1 MMIFMLEKKILNLIE
16 KLIEEEKKSNVK
28 EFFKKA
34 KELTSFVKNENNIM
48 VVSHLDADGLT
59 SAAIILQTLKR
70 EGIIYNLRVVQTVDQ
85 KVVEELKSISEEKI
99 IFVDIGS
106 GQLELVNSI
115 KNKKILILDHHE
127 PSVKILEKNVLQLN
141 PHDYSLD
148 GSNEIS
154 GAGVTYIYSRMLN
167 EKNKDLAYLAI
178 IGAIGDVQEHNG
190 FIGLNKIIL
199 EEAKESGKL
208 KVKKGVKLFGAQTKN
223 IISLL
228 TYNQDLAL
236 KNITGSEQ
244 AVIKFLEELNI
255 NYEENGRI
263 KKYIDLTEEERQK
276 LTSAMI
282 IKRSHLE
289 NPEEIIGYYY
299 SLTEEKRGSPLKDVR
314 EYATLLNACGRMD
327 SASIGIA
334 ACMGNEEMKRKAI
347 TVQKEYKRAIGQAI
361 RWYKEEKDKNNHI
374 KKEEKYILIDG
385 RGIIKAEIIGT
396 LASIV
401 SRMEEIKEGTFIIS
415 IADADEENYK
425 VSIRIKGEQNE
436 HDLRN
441 IMTLIAEKSNSQAGG
456 HSNAA
461 GALVPKKNIEE
472 FLKAIKEV
480 MKTL

>member
-1 MMIFMLEKKILNLIE
+1 MLSESLNSLIE
-16 KLIEEEKKSNVK
+16 KFILEEKKRSVK
-28 EFFKKA
+28 NFFLKA
-34 KELTSFVKNENNIM
+34 KELSSFVKNENNIM

-70 EGIIYNLRVVQTVDQ
+70 EGIIYNLRVVQTVDS
-85 KVVEELKSISEEKI
+85 KVVEELKNISEKKI

-115 KNKKILILDHHE
+115 KNKEMLILDHHE
-127 PSVKILEKNVLQLN
+127 PSVNILEENVLQLN
-141 PHDYSLD
+141 PHDFDLD

-154 GAGVTYIYSRMLN
+154 GAGVTYIFSRMLDEN
-167 EKNKDLAYLAI
+167 NIDLAYLAI

-199 EEAKESGKL
+199 EEAVKSGKL
-208 KVKKGVKLFGAQTKN
+208 KVKKGIKLFGAQTKN
-223 IISLL
+223 IVSLL
-228 TYNQDLAL
+228 TYNQDLSL
-236 KNITGSEQ
+236 KDITGSEQ
-244 AVIKFLEELNI
+244 KVIQFLEELNI
-255 NYEENGRI
+255 QYEENGRI
-263 KKYIDLTEEERQK
+263 KKYIDLTDEERKK
-276 LTSAMI
+276 LNTAMI
-282 IKRSHLE
+282 IKRAHLK

-299 SLTEEKRGSPLKDVR
+299 TLTEEKRGSPLKDAR

-334 ACMGNEEMKRKAI
+334 ACMGNELMKKKAI
-347 TVQKEYKRAIGQAI
+347 SVQKEYKKAIGQAI
-361 RWYKEEKDKNNHI
+361 RWFKEEKNNNSRI

-401 SRMEEIKEGTFIIS
+401 SRMEDIKEGTFIIS
-415 IADADEENYK
+415 IADSDEENYK
-425 VSIRIKGEQNE
+425 VSIRIKGEQNDY
-436 HDLRN
+436 DLRN

-461 GALVPKKNIEE
+461 GALVPKKSIEE
-472 FLKAIKEV
+472 FLKAVEEV
-480 MKTL
+480 MKEL